1 MLGIDGK
8 YSTTER
14 GDDGLLYLF
23 LVTGLTCF
31 SLPILSL
38 SSLLLHRSCMSCPF
52 HLLLLLPAVGDG
64 SQSDLRFLS

>member
-14 GDDGLLYLF
+14 EDDGLLYLF

-38 SSLLLHRSCMSCPF
+38 FLHCYCIDHACRVQFTCCCCCLSSALEAKVIF
-52 HLLLLLPAVGDG
+52 G
-64 SQSDLRFLS
+64 S